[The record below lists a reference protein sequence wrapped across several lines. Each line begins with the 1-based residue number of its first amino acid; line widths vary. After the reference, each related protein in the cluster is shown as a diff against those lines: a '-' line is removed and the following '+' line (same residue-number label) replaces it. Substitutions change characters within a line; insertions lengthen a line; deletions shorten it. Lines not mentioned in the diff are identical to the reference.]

1 MQNESISESLTY
13 VSDEPDIKTLK
24 YAYDQT
30 VTELE
35 AYFDLCRTSYD
46 DRRNWWPGKSRDHRK
61 HGADAFP
68 WEGASDVE
76 CHVIDE
82 RITRLV
88 SLFMAS
94 LNRANVRAFP
104 VESGDIAR
112 SKVVSGFLK
121 WMVSSGYI
129 PRFYRE
135 MELGANYL
143 LERGILITYVGW
155 QREDRRFIQQLDL
168 SQIAQMSPEIA
179 DAINSGEMDDEL
191 ILLIQNI
198 FPGTTPK
205 RAKKAIK
212 ELRKNGVAELPVVR
226 RQVNAPEVKTL
237 APDGDFFFPPYVTD
251 PQRAPYCFWRT
262 YYTPQELENKVVT
275 DGWDEG
281 FVEHVIDKYRG
292 VNIDSIEREQEGRRS
307 ISLTDNAYEAEE
319 LIEICYGYQ
328 RLVDPEDGAEGI
340 YCTVFHKEFSGDE
353 FTQGYAKFELLNG
366 YEDYPVVVTRLSEDG
381 KRLYD
386 ASTIP
391 SILRGIQN
399 QVKVE
404 RDSRIDRNSLATL
417 PPILHPVGQAPTDW
431 GPGRMIPYRRKGDL
445 DFAPTPAYNTGSLE
459 MENTMLELADRLVG
473 LDETSSISQVRKQ
486 FLVDKFLSHTAEVL
500 RMAYKCFQRFGP
512 DEVFFRVTGIPDPQ
526 VLNKGNPDENF
537 DILINFDV
545 QNTDPETVQNKLQQF
560 VALNQLNANGRMNVD
575 SLLDIAA
582 ASIDPIMADAV
593 LQPVESAQQQVVKD
607 VTDDLT
613 KIFSGIEMPARPA
626 GAQIALQVIQQYAQ
640 QPDVA
645 QRLQQDEAFAARLE
659 KYAGQ
664 YTFQMQQAQN
674 AQIGR
679 VGTAPAQM
687 GDISTQNVMSESKP
701 TFAYFLQA
709 SCC

>member
-1 MQNESISESLTY
+1 MKNESISESLTY
-13 VSDEPDIKTLK
+13 LQDEPDIKTLR

-46 DRRNWWPGKSRDHRK
+46 DRRNYWPGKSRDHRK

-68 WEGASDVE
+68 WEGASDIE

-88 SLFMAS
+88 SLFMSA
-94 LNRANVRAFP
+94 LKRANVRAFP
-104 VESGDIAR
+104 VESSDIAR
-112 SKVVSGFLK
+112 SKLVSGFLK

-143 LERGILITYVGW
+143 LERGVLITYVGW
-155 QREDRRFIQQLDL
+155 HREDRRFLQKLDIN
-168 SQIAQMSPEIA
+168 QIAQISPEVAIA
-179 DAINSGEMDDEL
+179 IQEGGSDDDL
-191 ILLIQNI
+191 VVLLQAT
-198 FPGTTPK
+198 FEGTTAK
-205 RAKKAIK
+205 RAKKALK
-212 ELRKNGVAELPVVR
+212 ELRKDGETELPVVR

-275 DGWDEG
+275 DGWDED
-281 FVEHVIDKYRG
+281 FVDYVIEKYRG

-319 LIEICYGYQ
+319 LIEITYAYQ
-328 RLVDPEDGAEGI
+328 RLIDEEDGSEGI
-340 YCTVFHKEFSGDE
+340 YCTVFHRDFDGNEMA
-353 FTQGYAKFELLNG
+353 QGYAKFELLNG
-366 YEDYPVVVTRLSEDG
+366 YEDYPVVVTKLSEDS

-386 ASTIP
+386 TNTIP
-391 SILRGIQN
+391 SVLRGIQN

-445 DFAPTPAYNTGSLE
+445 DFAPTPAYNSGSVE
-459 MENTMLELADRLVG
+459 MEQTQLSQADRLVG
-473 LDETSSISQVRKQ
+473 LDEGSAISQIRQQ

-500 RMAYKCFQRFGP
+500 RMSFKCFQRFGP
-512 DEVFFRVTGIPDPQ
+512 DEVFFRVTGTPDPIQ
-526 VLNKGNPDENF
+526 FNKGNPDENF

-545 QNTDPETVQNKLQQF
+545 QNTDPDTVKNKLQQF
-560 VALNQLNANGRMNVD
+560 VQLNQLNANNRLNVD
-575 SLLDIAA
+575 NLLDIAA
-582 ASIDPIMADAV
+582 AEIDPVMADAV
-593 LQPVESAQQQVVKD
+593 LQPVETAQQEMVKN
-607 VTDDLT
+607 VTDDLA
-613 KIFSGIEMPARPA
+613 KIYSGIEMPARPA
-626 GAQIALQVIQQYAQ
+626 GAAIAIQVIQQYSS
-640 QPDVA
+640 QPDIA
-645 QRLQQDEAFAARLE
+645 QRLQTDPAFAERLQ

-687 GDISTQNVMSESKP
+687 GEIETQN
-701 TFAYFLQA
+701 L
-709 SCC
+709 

>member
-1 MQNESISESLTY
+1 MLNDSISESLTY
-13 VSDEPDIKTLK
+13 VGDEPDIKTLR

-35 AYFDLCRTSYD
+35 SYFDLCRTSYD
-46 DRRNWWPGKSRDHRK
+46 DRRNWWAGKSRDHRK

-68 WEGASDVE
+68 WEGASDME
-76 CHVIDE
+76 CHLIDE

-94 LNRANVRAFP
+94 LKRANVRAFP
-104 VESGDIAR
+104 VESNDIAR
-112 SKVVSGFLK
+112 SRLVSGFLK

-155 QREDRRFIQQLDL
+155 QREDRRFLQELDIN
-168 SQIAQMSPEIA
+168 QIAQVSPEVA
-179 DAINSGEMDDEL
+179 LAIQEGEDDEEL
-191 ILLIQNI
+191 TALLQAT
-198 FPGTTPK
+198 FEGTTKK
-205 RAKKAIK
+205 RAKKALK
-212 ELRKNGVAELPVVR
+212 DLRKNGLAELPVVR
-226 RQVNAPEVKTL
+226 RQVNAPDVKTL

-251 PQRAPYCFWRT
+251 PQRAPYCFWKT

-275 DGWDEG
+275 DGWDED
-281 FVEHVIDKYRG
+281 FVDYVISKYRG

-307 ISLTDNAYEAEE
+307 LSLTDNAYEAEE

-328 RLVDPEDGAEGI
+328 RLIDQEDGAEGI
-340 YCTVFHKEFSGDE
+340 YCTVFHRDFDGNEMV
-353 FTQGYAKFELLNG
+353 QGYAKFELLNG
-366 YEDYPVVVTRLSEDG
+366 YEDYPVVVTKLSEDS

-386 ASTIP
+386 TMTIP
-391 SILRGIQN
+391 SVLRGIQN

-404 RDSRIDRNSLATL
+404 RDSRVDRNSLSTL

-445 DFAPTPAYNTGSLE
+445 DFAPTPPPPTGSVE
-459 MENTMLELADRLVG
+459 MESTLTNLADKLVG
-473 LDETSSISQVRKQ
+473 LDNSQISEIRKQ

-500 RMAYKCFQRFGP
+500 RMAFKCFQRFGP
-512 DEVFFRVTGIPDPQ
+512 DEVFFRVTGIPDAQ
-526 VLNKGNPDENF
+526 LMDKGNPDESF
-537 DILINFDV
+537 DIMINFDV
-545 QNTDPETVQNKLQQF
+545 QNNDPETVEKKLQQF
-560 VALNQLNANGRMNVD
+560 VQLNSLNANGRLNVD
-575 SLLDIAA
+575 ALLDVAA
-582 ASIDPIMADAV
+582 ASIGPVMADAI
-593 LQPVESAQQQVVKD
+593 LQPVEDAQQQIVKD
-607 VTDDLT
+607 VTDDLA
-613 KIFSGIEMPARPA
+613 KIYSGIEMPARPA
-626 GAQIALQVIQQYAQ
+626 GAQIALQAIQQYAQ

-645 QRLQQDEAFAARLE
+645 QRLQTDEAFAARMQ
-659 KYAGQ
+659 KYIGQ

-679 VGTAPAQM
+679 VGTAPAEM
-687 GDISTQNVMSESKP
+687 GNIQTQG
-701 TFAYFLQA
+701 L
-709 SCC
+709 

>member
-143 LERGILITYVGW
+143 LERGILISYVGW

-191 ILLIQNI
+191 VLLIQNI

-212 ELRKNGVAELPVVR
+212 DLRKTGVAELPVVR

-459 MENTMLELADRLVG
+459 MENTMLQLADRLVG
-473 LDETSSISQVRKQ
+473 LDEQSSISQVRKQ

-545 QNTDPETVQNKLQQF
+545 QNTDPETVQAKLQQF
-560 VALNQLNANGRMNVD
+560 VSLNQLNANGRMNVD

-640 QPDVA
+640 QPDIS

-687 GDISTQNVMSESKP
+687 GNVSTQN
-701 TFAYFLQA
+701 L
-709 SCC
+709 